1 MKIRDFLRKHF
12 FFVLFFALCII
23 QSIFM
28 NITDVFDRDCRYIY
42 PLPAGGYDNT
52 FIIYF
57 GGFLLMPI
65 IYYRLKNRR
74 RFQLALSAVLCA
86 AMAVST
92 GMYAYR
98 VAVGYRRIN
107 SISQERFEINQINLS
122 DIADYEAGNSI
133 EIVLVG
139 ESGSAYCRD
148 VYEDVSDLCSK
159 YPLAVNYYDY
169 TADPGS
175 RQEADKMLDK
185 YGIDSLP
192 AFILMEPENFRIIPA
207 SKDMVQQLENHI
219 ISCADNNFYYTD
231 F

>member
-1 MKIRDFLRKHF
+1 MNIKDFFKKHF
-12 FFVLFFALCII
+12 FLILFFALCIV

-28 NITDVFDRDCRYIY
+28 DISNVFDRDYRYIY
-42 PLPAGGYDNT
+42 PLPARGYENT

-65 IYYRLKNRR
+65 IYYRLSKKRR
-74 RFQLALSAVLCA
+74 LQLALSVALCA

-98 VAVGYRRIN
+98 VSVGYQRIN
-107 SISQERFEINQINLS
+107 NISEERFGVKQINLS
-122 DIADYEAGNSI
+122 DISDYEAGNSI
-133 EIVLVG
+133 EIVMVG
-139 ESGSAYCRD
+139 KAGSENFRD

-159 YPLAVNYYDY
+159 FPLSVNYYDCG
-169 TADPGS
+169 TDRNS
-175 RQEADKMLDK
+175 REELDKMLDK

-192 AFILMEPENFRIIPA
+192 AFILMEPESFQIIPA
-207 SKDMVQQLENHI
+207 SPDMVRQLEDHV